1 MTVRAPLFV
10 GTNNDLEEMSTAE
23 VTSWVDHV
31 CYLYGLSPSV
41 TLTVPGSSGNR
52 TAMSDTRMQ
61 AGAQSTSTTAFPS
74 EGTTAEPS
82 TVTVSYDRVS
92 QTNASISPTSDTGK
106 TWPVFQTNTGGTIQA
121 MTLADVKDTFIFPA
135 INKLVSGTESATT
148 AGTYTITTSSSA
160 ATNYTNTSTT
170 PVFID
175 TRANTG
181 AYSSGGIPETLDQ
194 PTTITNYYLH
204 IRTGTDTAYSSLK
217 QPVFITGANDLQT
230 FTEATIEG
238 LFQEWI
244 RETASEDSAGYQL
257 TYDLTTSGSGNTRGS
272 GMADT
277 KLGGGS
283 GDYTTEYHSGHGSH
297 EYHAQ
302 EFPDGSATTIS
313 TYYLRIN
320 KA

>member
-1 MTVRAPLFV
+1 
-10 GTNNDLEEMSTAE
+10 MSTAE
-23 VTSWVDHV
+23 VTAWVDHI

-61 AGAQSTSTTAFPS
+61 AGSQSTSTTAFPS

-92 QTNASISPTSDTGK
+92 QTNASISPTSDTAK
-106 TWPVFQTNTGGTIQA
+106 TWPVYQTTSGATTTIQA

-148 AGTYTITTSSSA
+148 SGTYTITTSSSA
-160 ATNYTNTSTT
+160 ASNYTNTSTT

-194 PTTITNYYLH
+194 PTTVTNYYLH
-204 IRTGTDTAYSSLK
+204 IRTGADTAYSALK
-217 QPVFITGANDLQT
+217 QPVYITAGSAGAATGNDLQT
-230 FTEATIEG
+230 YTEATIEG
-238 LFQEWI
+238 LFTEWI
-244 RETASEDSAGYQL
+244 RETASEDAAGYQL
-257 TYDLTTSGSGNTRGS
+257 TYDLTTGGSGNTRGT

-277 KLGGGS
+277 KLNGS
-283 GDYTTEYHSGHGSH
+283 GLYTTRFVGLDDYR
-297 EYHAQ
+297 AQ
-302 EFPDGSATTIS
+302 EFPNGSAATIS